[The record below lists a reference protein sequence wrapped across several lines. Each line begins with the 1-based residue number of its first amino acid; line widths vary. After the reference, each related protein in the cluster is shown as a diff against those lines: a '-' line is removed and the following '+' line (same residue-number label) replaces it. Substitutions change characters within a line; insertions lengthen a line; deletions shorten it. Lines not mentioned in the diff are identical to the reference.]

1 MEMGREKVIEVV
13 EIEEVEERRSERSDQ
28 RGRKRLSSKLDLNE
42 EVVVVENEGEGE
54 GEVDNEEEK
63 EIEEEMMEGE
73 EEGSSSNNN
82 SGDNRFY
89 GENSAAVAAAVGVR
103 QYVKSK
109 LPRLRWTA
117 ELHLLFVC
125 AIERLGG
132 QERATPKLVLQMMN
146 VKGISIAHVKSH
158 LQMYRSKKLDDSG
171 QERFTI
177 SSAFSS
183 LDAHL
188 KRESS
193 HDVFFQ
199 PFRMRNGS
207 LQARNIYETQ
217 KHLQIRN
224 AKLRQ
229 QEWAFNHQK
238 MARDTFS
245 YEHSRTSQ
253 HRQYS
258 QALPINS
265 SVTNFNHNFVVKANN
280 ISCFNNIKS
289 QSQEHQWSK
298 LENIFRKEREENSV
312 DAKRL
317 RLSRGQ
323 GHGIPDLQLSLIP
336 SSVEKVLNG
345 NGTSDEEE
353 EEEEEEEETELS
365 LSLSPPTC
373 RSRDESFKLQGTVM
387 NTEIDFWK
395 TGSKKKSALGFR
407 TFDLSMSI
415 RALE

>member
-1 MEMGREKVIEVV
+1 MEMGREKV
-13 EIEEVEERRSERSDQ
+13 EIEEVEEIRRCERSDQ
-28 RGRKRLSSKLDLNE
+28 RGRKRSNSKLDLNE
-42 EVVVVENEGEGE
+42 EVVVVGNEGDGE
-54 GEVDNEEEK
+54 DEDDDEEEK
-63 EIEEEMMEGE
+63 EIEEEMIEGE

-89 GENSAAVAAAVGVR
+89 GEKSSAAAAIGVR

-109 LPRLRWTA
+109 LPRLRWTS
-117 ELHLLFVC
+117 ELHLLFVR

-158 LQMYRSKKLDDSG
+158 LQYMPSSFVKYQMYRSKKLDDSG
-171 QERFTI
+171 QERMTN
-177 SSAFSS
+177 
-183 LDAHL
+183 
-188 KRESS
+188 R
-193 HDVFFQ
+193 
-199 PFRMRNGS
+199 S

-217 KHLQIRN
+217 KHLQIRT

-229 QEWAFNHQK
+229 HEWAFHQQK

-258 QALPINS
+258 QPLPLNS

-289 QSQEHQWSK
+289 QSQEHQWIK
-298 LENIFRKEREENSV
+298 LENIFRKEREEHSV
-312 DAKRL
+312 DAKRM
-317 RLSRGQ
+317 RLSRDQ
-323 GHGIPDLQLSLIP
+323 SHGIPDLQLSLIP
-336 SSVEKVLNG
+336 SSVEKVLNA
-345 NGTSDEEE
+345 NGSDDDEDE

-395 TGSKKKSALGFR
+395 TGSKKKSTLGFR
-407 TFDLSMSI
+407 TYDLSMSI

>member
-1 MEMGREKVIEVV
+1 MEMGREKLIEVV
-13 EIEEVEERRSERSDQ
+13 EIEEVEERRCERSDQ
-28 RGRKRLSSKLDLNE
+28 RGRKRLNSKLDLNE
-42 EVVVVENEGEGE
+42 EVIAVENEGEGE
-54 GEVDNEEEK
+54 DEDDNEEEK
-63 EIEEEMMEGE
+63 EIEEEMIEGE

-82 SGDNRFY
+82 SGGNRFY
-89 GENSAAVAAAVGVR
+89 GEKLAATAVGVR

-117 ELHLLFVC
+117 ELHLLFVR
-125 AIERLGG
+125 AVERLGG

-158 LQMYRSKKLDDSG
+158 LQMYRSKKLDDYG

-183 LDAHL
+183 LGAHL
-188 KRESS
+188 KRESC
-193 HDVFFQ
+193 HDMLFQ
-199 PFRMRNGS
+199 TFRMTNGS
-207 LQARNIYETQ
+207 LQARNIYENQ

-229 QEWAFNHQK
+229 QEWAFNQLK
-238 MARDTFS
+238 MVRDTFS
-245 YEHSRTSQ
+245 YGHSRTSQ

-258 QALPINS
+258 QALPLNS
-265 SVTNFNHNFVVKANN
+265 SVTNFNHNFVVKENN

-289 QSQEHQWSK
+289 QSQEHQWRK
-298 LENIFRKEREENSV
+298 LENIFRKEREEHSV
-312 DAKRL
+312 DAKRM
-317 RLSRGQ
+317 RLSRDQ
-323 GHGIPDLQLSLIP
+323 SHGIPDLQLSLIP
-336 SSVEKVLNG
+336 NSVEKVLDG
-345 NGTSDEEE
+345 NGSDDDED
-353 EEEEEEEETELS
+353 EEEEEETELS

-395 TGSKKKSALGFR
+395 TGSKKKSTLGFR
-407 TFDLSMSI
+407 TYDLSMSI
-415 RALE
+415 KALE